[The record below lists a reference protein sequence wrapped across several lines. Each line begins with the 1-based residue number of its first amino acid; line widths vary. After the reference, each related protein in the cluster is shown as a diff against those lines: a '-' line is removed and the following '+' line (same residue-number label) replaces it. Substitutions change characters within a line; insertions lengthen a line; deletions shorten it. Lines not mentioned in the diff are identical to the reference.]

1 MNRIQKKR
9 HQKIFRAKRTR
20 TKMYAQNH
28 PRLSVFRSLKHMTAQ
43 IIDDA
48 QGRTLVSITEKELT
62 KSKKETKT
70 ELALKLGEQLA
81 KKAKAKGVSKVAFDR
96 ASYRYHGR
104 VKAFA
109 DGARKGGL
117 EF

>member
-1 MNRIQKKR
+1 MDRIHKKR
-9 HQKIFRAKRTR
+9 HQKAFRAKRTR
-20 TKMYAQNH
+20 TKMYAQSH
-28 PRLSVFRSLKHMTAQ
+28 PRLSVFRSIKHMTAQ

-48 QGRTLVSITEKELT
+48 KGQTLVSVTEKELT
-62 KSKKETKT
+62 TSEKNTKT
-70 ELALKLGEQLA
+70 ERALKLGEQLA
-81 KKAKAKGVSKVAFDR
+81 KKAKAKGVSKVTFDR

-109 DGARKGGL
+109 EGARKGGL